1 MDFETVDPAD
11 FGTSLTGIGINLLVR
26 DVQAET
32 RFLTQVFHIQGHR
45 ISADF
50 AIRRQTRPSTP
61 AAWFCS
67 HPRTN
72 RTVCANVIS
81 YVPMAML
88 GCLVW
93 RSKVKQNQRSG
104 EAQHAVQTAASYLKY
119 RRLGSIFIDDVCPAR
134 RCGHPVPIALMD
146 TLRRR
151 ARNSSYKNRL
161 IDFYD
166 RNMPTRKRGNKHVI
180 RIQKYGVWHRS
191 NINLQ
196 VQFCGNFQNG
206 SVGNTG

>member
-1 MDFETVDPAD
+1 MALTLATRCWICCLRILHAAQAVKYGYITVIP
-11 FGTSLTGIGINLLVR
+11 
-26 DVQAET
+26 
-32 RFLTQVFHIQGHR
+32 
-45 ISADF
+45 
-50 AIRRQTRPSTP
+50 IRRQIRPSTP

-88 GCLVW
+88 GCPVW

-151 ARNSSYKNRL
+151 ARNSSYKKRL

-196 VQFCGNFQNG
+196 AEFCGNLQNG